1 MSENAEIL
9 NKLKE
14 HLKSHLGN
22 NLNEVILFGSMA
34 SGKATEGSDYDI
46 LIILNKK
53 YDWRDEN
60 KIMDLCY
67 DIDLKYNILIDPH
80 ILSTEEIN
88 TIRGKQPIFVNAIN
102 SGIYA

>member
-1 MSENAEIL
+1 MRKNAEIL
-9 NKLKE
+9 TELKE

-22 NLNEVILFGSMA
+22 NLNKVILFGSMA
-34 SGKATEGSDYDI
+34 SGKATEDSDYDI

-88 TIRGKQPIFVNAIN
+88 SIRGKQPIFVNAIN